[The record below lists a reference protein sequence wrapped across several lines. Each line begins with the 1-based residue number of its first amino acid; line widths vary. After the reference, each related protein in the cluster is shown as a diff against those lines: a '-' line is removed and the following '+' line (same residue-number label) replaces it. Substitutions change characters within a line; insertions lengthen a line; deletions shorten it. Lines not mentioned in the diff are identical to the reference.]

1 MSSNVEDIYVDSNL
15 TPSVT
20 VQGEC
25 VKVSGVDVINQD
37 IRLRLQLPV
46 GSLFYDVEF
55 GSNLYLF
62 IYEENTA
69 VSRQALIAEIE
80 TRIEMDTRVI
90 PLSVTAILVSWDEN
104 GIVAKAEYKLYDT
117 ETAQFLHISIGDDYV
132 TVVDDVNT
140 D

>member
-1 MSSNVEDIYVDSNL
+1 MSNVEDIYVDANL

-55 GSNLYLF
+55 GSYLYLF
-62 IYEENTA
+62 INEENTA
-69 VSRQALIAEIE
+69 ISRQALIAEIE
-80 TRIEMDTRVI
+80 TRIDMDSRVI
-90 PLSVTAILVSWDEN
+90 PLSVTASLISWDEK
-104 GIVAKAEYKLYDT
+104 GITAKAEYKLYET
-117 ETAQFLHISIGDDYV
+117 ETTEFLHISIGDDYV
-132 TVVDDVNT
+132 TVVEDVNT